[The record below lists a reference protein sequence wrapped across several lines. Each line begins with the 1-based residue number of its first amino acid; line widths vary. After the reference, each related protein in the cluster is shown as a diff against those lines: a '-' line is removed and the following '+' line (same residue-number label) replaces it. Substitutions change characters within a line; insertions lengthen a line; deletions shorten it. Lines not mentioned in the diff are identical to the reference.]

1 MNLLQSHFSHLYHSP
16 EAPDLMPS
24 WMCSNS
30 SINHSPHATPD
41 TTSNTEQDEKYRV
54 STTPKSQPTVVYWWV
69 WLFLTQLLVWTE
81 GLSTNTCRMLAGLG
95 THFWLPNMA
104 ASTHGWC
111 QYLCPWV
118 SSNLSSPLWETLQNQ
133 QVGLAQASIKLLLL
147 PWVPVCLRLC
157 VHPLRKGSLLPEEPL
172 GLLIL
177 RSTDLQSQMLL
188 GLIFLGSRAW
198 HRFQTCIPVIL

>member
-133 QVGLAQASIKLLLL
+133 QVGLAQASIKLLFL
-147 PWVPVCLRLC
+147 PWVPRACEILYVPFKIG
-157 VHPLRKGSLLPEEPL
+157 VSISHSPLACPKLNPAG
-172 GLLIL
+172 L
-177 RSTDLQSQMLL
+177 RS
-188 GLIFLGSRAW
+188 
-198 HRFQTCIPVIL
+198 QTF

>member
-54 STTPKSQPTVVYWWV
+54 STTPKSQPTLVYWWV
-69 WLFLTQLLVWTE
+69 WLFLTQLLVWPE

-95 THFWLPNMA
+95 THSGFQIWLLPHM
-104 ASTHGWC
+104 G
-111 QYLCPWV
+111 
-118 SSNLSSPLWETLQNQ
+118 
-133 QVGLAQASIKLLLL
+133 GASISVPGWAPAFPHLYERLSKTSRWVWLR

-157 VHPLRKGSLLPEEPL
+157 VCPLRKGSLFPEEPL

-177 RSTDLQSQMLL
+177 KSTDLQSQMLL

-198 HRFQTCIPVIL
+198 HRFQTCTPVIL